1 MPQQG
6 NSPIQNGCPVM
17 TDDELVRKLQERN
30 AVVVHFSHHAN
41 MRDGG
46 VFPVDIHEAITNKDR
61 WALSCSVLWPGHGMA
76 PCGSIGVLFKP
87 SVTSVQSVSNKDS
100 GSWTNPDGIDQSGGV
115 PLTAESFETTF
126 QVDGAYNE
134 WRIIRAE
141 VAGIF
146 VLDARSIMVKKRG
159 PVYGL
164 PNGQILHE
172 IGCTPIPLSEVF
184 DVFPNLPV
192 FTLTHEGLKGLTRP

>member
-1 MPQQG
+1 M
-6 NSPIQNGCPVM
+6 
-17 TDDELVRKLQERN
+17 
-30 AVVVHFSHHAN
+30 
-41 MRDGG
+41 
-46 VFPVDIHEAITNKDR
+46 
-61 WALSCSVLWPGHGMA
+61 
-76 PCGSIGVLFKP
+76 
-87 SVTSVQSVSNKDS
+87 
-100 GSWTNPDGIDQSGGV
+100 
-115 PLTAESFETTF
+115 
-126 QVDGAYNE
+126 DGAYNE